1 MHKHTKLLP
10 YQRREIFRRW
20 AQGEKVTILS
30 QQFFVSRPTIYKVVE
45 NAKLGIFENRKSMNK
60 RYQAVYYGLRKLS
73 KKEKEVAKKIAKRE
87 RRNNRYEK
95 TMPGEM
101 VHMDTKRLPL
111 MPGEAI
117 IQPREY
123 MFVAIDDYSRWIY
136 VDIFPDKT
144 AYSAAIFL
152 EEVKRAMPFHIE
164 QIYTDN
170 GSEYKGRKDH
180 PFVSLCRRYGIAQS
194 FTKVRHPQT
203 NGKAERLHRT
213 LMQEWHKRRHFTSRD
228 ERRRF
233 LYAYCSWYNQSRL
246 HQSLN
251 STPLERL
258 ESFLA
263 RVKEESG
270 SVNNA

>member
-1 MHKHTKLLP
+1 MHKHTRLLP

-20 AQGEKVTILS
+20 AQGEKVSTLS
-30 QQFFVSRPTIYKVVE
+30 QQFFVSRPTVYKVVE
-45 NAKLGIFENRKSMNK
+45 NGKLGIFENRKSMNK
-60 RYQAVYYGLRKLS
+60 RYRAVYYGLRRLS
-73 KKEKEVAKKIAKRE
+73 KRE
-87 RRNNRYEK
+87 REIGKKLAERERRANRYEK
-95 TMPGEM
+95 SMPGEM

-123 MFVAIDDYSRWIY
+123 LFVAIDDYSRWIY
-136 VDIFPDKT
+136 ADIFPDKT

-152 EEVKRAMPFHIE
+152 EETKRAMPFFIE

-180 PFVSLCRRYGIAQS
+180 PLVSLCRRYRIAQG
-194 FTKVRHPQT
+194 FTKVRRPQT

-213 LMQEWHKRRHFTSRD
+213 LMQEWHRRRHFTSRD

-233 LYAYCSWYNQSRL
+233 LYAYCSWYNQSRI

-251 STPLERL
+251 CSPLERL

-263 RVKEESG
+263 RAKAEVK